1 MSAKEQ
7 SIFEALLIMAYNVG
21 RSHGETN
28 VMPVAEGRQVVVEQ
42 LSKLVE
48 HVDPGDLVLPVKGLI
63 TP

>member
-1 MSAKEQ
+1 
-7 SIFEALLIMAYNVG
+7 
-21 RSHGETN
+21 
-28 VMPVAEGRQVVVEQ
+28 MPVAEGRQVVVEQ